1 MYYVE
6 MRILKLREKWLPM
19 EKPKVETRLSELKV
33 LALSI
38 TVSIITLILL
48 L

>member
-6 MRILKLREKWLPM
+6 MRILKLREKWRPM

>member
-6 MRILKLREKWLPM
+6 MRLKLREKWLPM
-19 EKPKVETRLSELKV
+19 EKPEVETWLSELKV

>member
-6 MRILKLREKWLPM
+6 MRLKLREKWLPM
-19 EKPKVETRLSELKV
+19 EKPKVETWLSELKV

-38 TVSIITLILL
+38 TISIITLILL